1 MSTGSLTNDDGNA
14 TVERLGGS
22 DYLEREARAT
32 GAFQRAREV
41 SCAVDQLRLT
51 LA

>member
-1 MSTGSLTNDDGNA
+1 MSTGSLANDDWNA

-22 DYLEREARAT
+22 ELLEKAARAT

-51 LA
+51 